1 LIYSVF
7 LLITSILPFVFHF
20 VGIISVS
27 VCIICGIAL
36 LLQAYNFYRLP
47 TDAYA
52 KKLFLVT
59 LVYLPVVQL
68 ALMTKS

>member
-1 LIYSVF
+1 L
-7 LLITSILPFVFHF
+7 
-20 VGIISVS
+20 
-27 VCIICGIAL
+27 AL

-47 TDAYA
+47 TNEHA

-59 LVYLPVVQL
+59 LVYLPVVQI

>member
-1 LIYSVF
+1 MITSVF
-7 LLITSILPFVFHF
+7 PFIFQF

-27 VCIICGIAL
+27 VCVVCGMAL
-36 LLQAYNFYRLP
+36 SLQAYNFYRLP
-47 TDAYA
+47 TDANA

-59 LVYLPVVQL
+59 LLYLPIVQL